1 MNIKLQNPNT
11 TLIILGYGFGDEHIN
26 NLIAQSLINEDF
38 NLIILNSY
46 KENGS
51 LTKAGEFFNK
61 CNDNMNIHFIGGKNE
76 KGKSLHYF
84 DTFLSILNGGV
95 ID

>member
-1 MNIKLQNPNT
+1 MSIKLQSPNT

-46 KENGS
+46 KGEDDS
-51 LTKAGEFFNK
+51 FTKAGEFFNK
-61 CNDNMNIHFIGGKNE
+61 CNQN
-76 KGKSLHYF
+76 S
-84 DTFLSILNGGV
+84 
-95 ID
+95 